1 MKKILLVVLA
11 LSITIPAFGAEGF
24 SSLEEQM
31 TGKEFMATGLSKLTP
46 EELDALNEWI
56 RSHSLGTLDAPR
68 ATAAA
73 TAAVAADTAAASVPD
88 SEVAGGDRRGL
99 NDKSS
104 RDDPPIRSKILGEFK
119 GWDGQ
124 TIFKLENG
132 MIWVQDDRDKFYV
145 RDIENPVAVIEPG
158 MFDSWHL
165 HIEGYNSECKV
176 KRIQ

>member
-1 MKKILLVVLA
+1 MRKTFIASLLFC
-11 LSITIPAFGAEGF
+11 LSLTSAMADGF

-31 TGKEFMATGLSKLTP
+31 TGKEFMAAGLDKLSQ
-46 EELDALNEWI
+46 EELDALNAWI
-56 RSHSLGTLDAPR
+56 RNRSLGTLDAPR

-73 TAAVAADTAAASVPD
+73 GAAGSSAA
-88 SEVAGGDRRGL
+88 EEGGDRRGFPSW
-99 NDKSS
+99 DGEE
-104 RDDPPIRSKILGEFK
+104 DEPIRSAIVGEFN

-132 MIWVQDDRDKFYV
+132 MIWVQDDRDKFYAGDV
-145 RDIENPVAVIEPG
+145 EKPIAVIEPG

-165 HIEGYNSECKV
+165 HIEGYRAECKV

>member
-1 MKKILLVVLA
+1 MKKFLFALIALLA
-11 LSITIPAFGAEGF
+11 AHSAFSADGF

-31 TGKEFMATGLSKLTP
+31 TGKEFMAAGLNKLSQ

-56 RSHSLGTLDAPR
+56 RARSLGTLDAPR
-68 ATAAA
+68 AAAA
-73 TAAVAADTAAASVPD
+73 AAAASVPED
-88 SEVAGGDRRGL
+88 EPDTGGDRRGL
-99 NDKSS
+99 PSEKPA
-104 RDDPPIRSKILGEFK
+104 DDSPIRSAIVGDFK

-132 MIWVQDDRDKFYV
+132 MIWVQDDRDKFYA
-145 RDIENPVAVIEPG
+145 RDIENPIAVIEPG

-165 HIEGYNSECKV
+165 RIEGYNSECKV

>member
-1 MKKILLVVLA
+1 MKKFLFLLLA
-11 LSITIPAFGAEGF
+11 FFLLIPSLSADGF

-31 TGKEFMATGLSKLTP
+31 TGKEFMATGLDKLSA
-46 EELDALNEWI
+46 EELEALNEWI
-56 RSHSLGTLDAPR
+56 RKRSLGTLDAPR
-68 ATAAA
+68 SAGTAKI
-73 TAAVAADTAAASVPD
+73 TAQDVP
-88 SEVAGGDRRGL
+88 GGDLRGL
-99 NDKSS
+99 TGDEYEDNS
-104 RDDPPIRSKILGEFK
+104 PIISQIVGEFD

-124 TIFKLENG
+124 TVFRLENG

-165 HIEGYNSECKV
+165 HIEGYNAQCKV

>member
-1 MKKILLVVLA
+1 MYKILVA
-11 LSITIPAFGAEGF
+11 LLTILIVTPAFAAEGF

-31 TGKEFMATGLSKLTP
+31 TGREFTAAGLNKLSQ

-56 RSHSLGTLDAPR
+56 RAHSLGTLDTPKA
-68 ATAAA
+68 
-73 TAAVAADTAAASVPD
+73 AAASAATTVT
-88 SEVAGGDRRGL
+88 SASTQAETAEGDRRGL
-99 NDKSS
+99 AS
-104 RDDPPIRSKILGEFK
+104 DDSEDDSPIRSKILGEFD

-145 RDIENPVAVIEPG
+145 KDIEDPIAVIEPG
-158 MFDSWHL
+158 MFNSWHL
-165 HIEGYNSECKV
+165 HIEGHKSKCKV

>member
-1 MKKILLVVLA
+1 MYKILVVLLA
-11 LSITIPAFGAEGF
+11 LLISVSAFAADGF

-31 TGKEFMATGLSKLTP
+31 TGKEFMASGLNKLSQ

-56 RSHSLGTLDAPR
+56 RAHSLGTLDTPKA
-68 ATAAA
+68 AAA
-73 TAAVAADTAAASVPD
+73 TATTAAAATTASPQSD
-88 SEVAGGDRRGL
+88 VAGGDRRGL
-99 NDKSS
+99 ASEPKEK
-104 RDDPPIRSKILGEFK
+104 DDSPIRSAILGEFN

-145 RDIENPVAVIEPG
+145 KDIENPVAVIEPG
-158 MFDSWHL
+158 LFGSWHL
-165 HIEGYNSECKV
+165 RLEGYRSECKV